1 MAIPSVNSGK
11 DANRHAQLVTQAE
24 KWVSQTFY
32 GTLLKQMRESP
43 FKSKMFD
50 GGEGGDAF
58 NGLYD
63 QQLADHMSKGAGGKL
78 VTAIVRKIEGAA
90 AYRKDALAK
99 AAAKE
104 KGVGR
109 EWGAQ

>member
-1 MAIPSVNSGK
+1 MSIFPAQSQKSA
-11 DANRHAQLVTQAE
+11 DRHAQLVTQAE
-24 KWVSQTFY
+24 KWVAQTFY

-43 FKSKMFD
+43 FKSKLFD

-58 NGLYD
+58 NSLYD
-63 QQLADHMSKGAGGKL
+63 QKLADRMSKGAGGKL
-78 VTAIVRKIEGAA
+78 VKAIVRKIEGAA

-104 KGVGR
+104 AGVGR
-109 EWGAQ
+109 EWSAQ